1 MTKNGRFLTVHS
13 KAEIFKRGSVRI
25 KAVYFYEISRKVTKM
40 KIRLQK
46 NAAVYVKKALKKYLE
61 SEACAT
67 SSIAAY
73 EHEMPREL
81 KKYKPGNLKCAKS

>member
-13 KAEIFKRGSVRI
+13 KAEIFKRGSVR
-25 KAVYFYEISRKVTKM
+25 AVYFYEISRKVTKM

>member
-1 MTKNGRFLTVHS
+1 
-13 KAEIFKRGSVRI
+13 
-25 KAVYFYEISRKVTKM
+25 M

-46 NAAVYVKKALKKYLE
+46 NAAVYVKKALKKYLD